1 MSGWHEGK
9 TALVT
14 GAASGI
20 GLAIAERLIG
30 DGATVVLTD
39 IDAEVLEA
47 AAAGLGEHAI
57 ARVLDVSDADTVE
70 ATVEAVAADHGGLDI
85 MINNAGMIQIAPV
98 LETLAIDWERIF
110 AVNVHGMFH
119 GCKAAAAVMKA
130 KGKGVIV
137 NASSGAGRKGVAN
150 IAGYCATKAAVISLT
165 QSLAAELAPHGI
177 RVNAYVPGHIQ
188 TPFWEQIASGFAD
201 HVGKTADEVI
211 EMFRSTVPMGR
222 FGTAGEVAAAVSWLA
237 SDEASYVSG
246 ESLAMNGAEFPY

>member
-1 MSGWHEGK
+1 MSHWHEGK
-9 TALVT
+9 VALVT

-20 GLAIAERLIG
+20 GLAIAQRLIA

-39 IDAEVLEA
+39 VDAEALKA
-47 AAAGLGEHAI
+47 AAAGLGSETAV
-57 ARVLDVSDADTVE
+57 RVLDVSDPDAVESTVK
-70 ATVEAVAADHGGLDI
+70 AVATDHGGLDI
-85 MINNAGMIQIAPV
+85 MVNNAGMIRIAPV
-98 LETLAIDWERIF
+98 LETSGDDWQRIF
-110 AVNVHGMFH
+110 DVNVHGTFH
-119 GCKAAAAVMKA
+119 GCKAAAAVMREQ
-130 KGKGVIV
+130 GSGVII

-188 TPFWEQIASGFAD
+188 TPFWEEIASGFAD
-201 HVGKTADEVI
+201 AMGKTSDEVI
-211 EMFRSTVPMGR
+211 EMFRSTVPMAR
-222 FGTAGEVAAAVSWLA
+222 FGTAEEVAACVSWLA

>member
-1 MSGWHEGK
+1 MNGWHEGR

-20 GLAIAERLIG
+20 GLAIARRLIT

-39 IDAEVLEA
+39 IDQA
-47 AAAGLGEHAI
+47 ALDNAICELGDGAM
-57 ARVLDVSDADTVE
+57 ARTLDVSDAAAVEETVR
-70 ATVEAVAADHGGLDI
+70 VVAADHGGLDI
-85 MINNAGMIQIAPV
+85 MVNNAGIIQIAPV
-98 LETLAIDWERIF
+98 LETPIADWERIF
-110 AVNVHGMFH
+110 AVNVHGTFN
-119 GCKAAAAVMKA
+119 GCKAAASVMR
-130 KGKGVIV
+130 GQGHGVIV

-150 IAGYCATKAAVISLT
+150 IAGYCASKAAVISLT

-201 HVGKTADEVI
+201 HMGKTADEII

-222 FGTAGEVAAAVSWLA
+222 FGTADEVAAAVSWLA
-237 SDEASYVSG
+237 SNEASYVSG